1 MLLGMTITFPTV
13 GGCPLGGQSF
23 PLLFTQKSVPY
34 SVSDIKASIAIE
46 LTNSFCVHQRM
57 CDLVSLVAWSSQ

>member
-34 SVSDIKASIAIE
+34 SLYSKADSDWI
-46 LTNSFCVHQRM
+46 L
-57 CDLVSLVAWSSQ
+57 SLRNL